1 MVEQQP
7 SKLNT
12 RVRFPS
18 PAPAP
23 LKKTAP
29 SRSREESQGQEMAE
43 ADLDA
48 VIRSM
53 ARKQHKTLLDAAKK
67 RHGRLMGLA
76 AKAKNKES
84 KDRLKQTAKATLLMA
99 GAAAR
104 RLQITAENAA
114 DSYARSMKKAIEEIG
129 QAAQARAA
137 KKASGTN
144 KNAKKK
150 S

>member
-1 MVEQQP
+1 
-7 SKLNT
+7 
-12 RVRFPS
+12 
-18 PAPAP
+18 
-23 LKKTAP
+23 
-29 SRSREESQGQEMAE
+29 MAE

-67 RHGRLMGLA
+67 RHARLMGLA

-84 KDRLKQTAKATLLMA
+84 KDRFRQTAKATLLMA

-114 DSYARSMKKAIEEIG
+114 DSYARSMKKAIEEIKE
-129 QAAQARAA
+129 AAEIQAA
-137 KKASGTN
+137 KKAA

-150 S
+150 D